1 MLLLCLKKVLAAFS
15 YVLFFQQ
22 AQRPQCEE
30 EEKHYLLF
38 WFFFPM
44 PHEILFFFYTPG
56 DWSITVA
63 ENSLTD
69 FCGTRGDLLP

>member
-38 WFFFPM
+38 WFFFFLCPM
-44 PHEILFFFYTPG
+44 RLFSFFTPQEIGP
-56 DWSITVA
+56 
-63 ENSLTD
+63 SLWLKT
-69 FCGTRGDLLP
+69 L